1 MADSLN
7 VTLRQEYGKRRI
19 RRLRSSGK
27 TPAVLYGHEKD
38 NISLSLPTNDL
49 MTSMRHGIRLFEL
62 QGGTSATALLRDVQ
76 WDTFGLEVLHVDLV
90 RVSADQKIDAT
101 LAVEL
106 RGVAPGV
113 SQGGVVEHLLHE
125 VSLTCAVS
133 HMPDKLELNI
143 NSLELGQS
151 FTAAD
156 LSLPDGAEML
166 TPLERIIVQCVEP
179 QTEEDE
185 DEVST
190 GSDSVEPEVIGKKD
204 EDEGE
209 TSGA

>member
-7 VTLRQEYGKRRI
+7 VTLRQEHGKRRI

-27 TPAVLYGHEKD
+27 TPAVLYGHGKD
-38 NISLSLPTNDL
+38 SISLSVPTSDL
-49 MTSMRHGIRLFEL
+49 MGCMRHGTRLFEL
-62 QGGTSATALLRDVQ
+62 QGGASDTALLRDVQ
-76 WDTFGLEVLHVDLV
+76 WDPFGLEVLHIDLV
-90 RVSADQKIDAT
+90 RVSADQRIDTT
-101 LAVEL
+101 LTVEF

-113 SQGGVVEHLLHE
+113 SQGGVVEQLLHE
-125 VSLTCAVS
+125 VSVNCSVS
-133 HMPDKLELNI
+133 SIPDKLELNI

-156 LSLPDGAEML
+156 LSLPDGAVML
-166 TPLERIIVQCVEP
+166 TPDEKIIIQCVEP
-179 QTEEDE
+179 QTDE
-185 DEVST
+185 DEVSA